1 MGIRDDLYDLGV
13 KLVTELNEKNKI
25 TPVRIRKVTSGRNYG
40 WYDHGDI
47 YINLPKT
54 RPPTSVPGF
63 SWTYPGYKADLTAYG
78 VIAHENG
85 HHVYASIYGRID
97 KKKWREILASEPKV
111 TSYEPNMSEAFA
123 ESMKVFST
131 NPDLL
136 SNGRPLRYLFLTG
149 ELGLEPVITEDW
161 RNVLSEAHEKFIF
174 AAEAWIRKGLLDEA
188 D

>member
-1 MGIRDDLYDLGV
+1 MGIRDDLFEMGS
-13 KLVTELNEKNKI
+13 KLVHELNQANGI
-25 TPVRIRKVTSGRNYG
+25 PAVRIHAVGSGRNYG

-47 YINLPKT
+47 YVNLPRT

-85 HHVYASIYGRID
+85 HHVYASIYSRID
-97 KKKWREILASEPKV
+97 KRKWRLVLAEEAAV

-123 ESMKVFST
+123 EAMKVFST

-136 SNGRPLRYLFLTG
+136 AQGRPLRYLFLTG
-149 ELGLEPVITEDW
+149 ELGLEPVIKEDW
-161 RNVLSEAHEKFIF
+161 RDVLSEAHEKFIH
-174 AAEAWIRKGLLDEA
+174 AAEAWIGKGING
-188 D
+188 